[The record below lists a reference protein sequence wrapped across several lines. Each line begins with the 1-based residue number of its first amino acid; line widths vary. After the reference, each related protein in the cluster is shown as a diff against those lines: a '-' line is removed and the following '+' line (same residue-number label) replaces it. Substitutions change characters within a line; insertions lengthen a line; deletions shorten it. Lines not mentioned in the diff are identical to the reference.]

1 MSRLTKQ
8 KIRHLI
14 LYFTEI
20 FIVSSCITYLLE
32 CSHPSSSLY
41 EIIEKFF
48 LSYGVYQLLIYTSF
62 SIIDDISRDS
72 TLMLRTLLKY
82 CLLYKECRC
91 EQLKELINKK
101 IDHQISYRTM
111 NSSETEE
118 FLMNLKQNLES
129 IDKVYL
135 EYKIITVEHNLDFYQ
150 LHWRLSILLRL
161 FK

>member
-1 MSRLTKQ
+1 
-8 KIRHLI
+8 
-14 LYFTEI
+14 
-20 FIVSSCITYLLE
+20 
-32 CSHPSSSLY
+32 
-41 EIIEKFF
+41 
-48 LSYGVYQLLIYTSF
+48 
-62 SIIDDISRDS
+62 
-72 TLMLRTLLKY
+72 MLRTLLKY